1 MQREIR
7 KYPARWQISAF
18 GGMIQKIA
26 PLLVVAPTILTMKK
40 RRTSMTRRVGRWS
53 QLD

>member
-7 KYPARWQISAF
+7 KYPAWWQNFTF
-18 GGMIQKIA
+18 GGMRREIA
-26 PLLVVAPTILTMKK
+26 HLLAVAPTILTTKK
-40 RRTSMTRRVGRWS
+40 RRTSMTRRVERWA